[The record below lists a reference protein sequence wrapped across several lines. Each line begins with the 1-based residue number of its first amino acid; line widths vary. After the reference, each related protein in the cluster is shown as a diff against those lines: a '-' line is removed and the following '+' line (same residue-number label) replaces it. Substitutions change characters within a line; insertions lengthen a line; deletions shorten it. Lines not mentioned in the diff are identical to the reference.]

1 MFPYYIFHGPNQ
13 RLKRKGHKYTVIHCT
28 QKRTHTKNEVMQ
40 FRHFLNQ
47 NWRHLSKAF
56 GCCLNNLKQLQQ
68 HCRQCC
74 IYLCVNIS
82 SSSYSYPFILLKPMH
97 LQNIALY
104 SSVISIQCNYV
115 ERNMVLLLQ
124 LQRQSHYTSASK
136 QQGYS
141 LQPVESLDSTDDN
154 TKSGVWGMKRS
165 PKPPKKKKTHLRGF
179 SEQLDY
185 QTWSNCFLCMDV
197 LIYFWCFL

>member
-68 HCRQCC
+68 HCWQCC

-165 PKPPKKKKTHLRGF
+165 PKPPKKKKNT
-179 SEQLDY
+179 S
-185 QTWSNCFLCMDV
+185 
-197 LIYFWCFL
+197 

>member
-1 MFPYYIFHGPNQ
+1 
-13 RLKRKGHKYTVIHCT
+13 
-28 QKRTHTKNEVMQ
+28 MQ
-40 FRHFLNQ
+40 FRHFLDQ

-56 GCCLNNLKQLQQ
+56 GCCL

-74 IYLCVNIS
+74 IYLCVNVS

-154 TKSGVWGMKRS
+154 SKSGVWGMKRS
-165 PKPPKKKKTHLRGF
+165 TKPHKKKKHILEASVNNWTAKHCQIVF
-179 SEQLDY
+179 MY
-185 QTWSNCFLCMDV
+185 
-197 LIYFWCFL
+197 WCFDIFLAFFL